1 MTTDL
6 DELIAAAVITAD
18 NAVNDVEA
26 RIAAVDAARESSDA
40 AYDAAHNMNHDTAE
54 AAYAAANIAYAA
66 YIATKGH

>member
-26 RIAAVDAARESSDA
+26 RIAAADAAQESSDA
-40 AYDAAHNMNHDTAE
+40 AYDAAHNMNDATAE
-54 AAYAAANIAYAA
+54 AAYAAANLAYAA
-66 YIATKGH
+66 YIAMKGR